1 MSVSAK
7 KRGLGRGLESL
18 LSSVGSAPADE
29 VTESADEQR
38 ELSLASMG
46 PGAHQPRRHFDEAA
60 LDELAGKLLDKAG
73 EGDMTALKELGDRLD
88 GKPAQTIGGD
98 PDQPPVKL
106 EISWAKLKS

>member
-1 MSVSAK
+1 MGAPLGNQNAARAK
-7 KRGLGRGLESL
+7 QWQAAIERALDKRGAMDRK
-18 LSSVGSAPADE
+18 
-29 VTESADEQR
+29 
-38 ELSLASMG
+38 
-46 PGAHQPRRHFDEAA
+46 AA